1 MGKTALLTATA
12 ARARHD
18 GARVLRVTGAEFEG
32 AFAFAGLHQVVLP
45 LLDDIR
51 HLDVLHKDALATM
64 MVSGAHATADRLLL
78 SAAVATLC
86 RRAAQRVPLLLVAD
100 DVGWLDAASAG
111 VLSAVARRFADSR
124 AGFIAASRTES
135 WGFFDRSGLAVLAVP
150 PLTDA
155 AAEELLTTR
164 FPELDAR
171 VKARVRA
178 TAQGNPLGLLEL
190 PRALSEVQRSAIV
203 PLPEV
208 LPLGGQLRR
217 IFAARI
223 SRLPS
228 ATREL
233 LLTAALEG
241 TGEQALLDAAGGA
254 GFGLED
260 LDAAERE
267 DLARIDAASQ
277 RIVFRHPLIR
287 AAVVEVSTSR
297 ERRRAH
303 RAPGRRT
310 PRPTRAPRPAP
321 R

>member
-1 MGKTALLTATA
+1 
-12 ARARHD
+12 
-18 GARVLRVTGAEFEG
+18 
-32 AFAFAGLHQVVLP
+32 
-45 LLDDIR
+45 
-51 HLDVLHKDALATM
+51 M
-64 MVSGAHATADRLLL
+64 MVSGAHVTADRLLL
-78 SAAVATLC
+78 SDAVAMLC
-86 RRAAQRVPLLLVAD
+86 RRAADRVPLLLVVD

-124 AGFIAASRTES
+124 AGFLAASRTES
-135 WGFFDRSGLAVLAVP
+135 WGFFDRSGLTVLTIA

-155 AAEELLTTR
+155 AADELLTTR
-164 FPELDAR
+164 FPELDAQ
-171 VKARVRA
+171 VKARVRV

-190 PRALSEVQRSAIV
+190 PRALSELQRSAIA

-208 LPLGGQLRR
+208 LPLGGQLKE

-223 SRLPS
+223 TRLPS

-233 LLTAALEG
+233 LLAAALEG
-241 TGEQALLDAAGGA
+241 TGEPAVLDAAGA
-254 GFGLED
+254 ARFGLDD

-267 DLARIDAASQ
+267 DLARVDAASQ

-287 AAVVEVSTSR
+287 SAVVEVSTAQ

-303 RAPGRRT
+303 RGLAAVLLDQPERRARHLAEAWSSPT
-310 PRPTRAPRPAP
+310 SRSPRCSRTRPARSCGAEIPAP

>member
-1 MGKTALLTATA
+1 
-12 ARARHD
+12 
-18 GARVLRVTGAEFEG
+18 
-32 AFAFAGLHQVVLP
+32 
-45 LLDDIR
+45 
-51 HLDVLHKDALATM
+51 

-86 RRAAQRVPLLLVAD
+86 RRAAQRVPLLLVVD

-124 AGFIAASRTES
+124 AGLLAASRTES
-135 WGFFDRSGLAVLAVP
+135 WGFFDRSGLAVLPVP

-208 LPLGGQLRR
+208 LPLGGDLYQ
-217 IFAARI
+217 IFPK
-223 SRLPS
+223 LGVT
-228 ATREL
+228 TR
-233 LLTAALEG
+233 AALRD
-241 TGEQALLDAAGGA
+241 ALGGDD
-254 GFGLED
+254 GD
-260 LDAAERE
+260 
-267 DLARIDAASQ
+267 
-277 RIVFRHPLIR
+277 V
-287 AAVVEVSTSR
+287 
-297 ERRRAH
+297 
-303 RAPGRRT
+303 RT
-310 PRPTRAPRPAP
+310 
-321 R
+321 